1 VRVIATTNSP
11 LRALVAEGKFRADLF
26 FRLNVIPLSLPPL
39 RERSEDIPDLV
50 NHFLAKY
57 VPASHSKVVRFSPEL
72 LERLRAYEWPGNVRE
87 LENFVRRA
95 LVLAPGPVVGLEI
108 LPEASFQNDSPP
120 LGGIEPGLT
129 LRELERSLLAKTLDA
144 TGGNRTRAA
153 GMLGVSLR
161 TVRNKIREFGLPP
174 RRTA

>member
-1 VRVIATTNSP
+1 
-11 LRALVAEGKFRADLF
+11 LVADGKFRADLF

-39 RERSEDIPDLV
+39 RERREDIPDLI
-50 NHFLAKY
+50 NHFIGKY
-57 VPASHSKVVRFSPEL
+57 ASDSGSKVVRFSPEL
-72 LERLRAYEWPGNVRE
+72 VENLRAYEWPGNVRE

-95 LVLAPGPVVGLEI
+95 LVLAPGPAVGLEL
-108 LPEASFQNDSPP
+108 LPEAGFQNDDPAQ
-120 LGGIEPGLT
+120 GGIEPGLT

-174 RRTA
+174 RRTV